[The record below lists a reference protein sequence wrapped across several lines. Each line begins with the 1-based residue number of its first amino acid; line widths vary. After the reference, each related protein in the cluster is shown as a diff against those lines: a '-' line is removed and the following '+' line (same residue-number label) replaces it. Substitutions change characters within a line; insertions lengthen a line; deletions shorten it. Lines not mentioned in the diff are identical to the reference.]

1 MTFGSSGCMRKQ
13 IRFLGL
19 LLLLSFASTTWLFWS
34 YEREVNPGINSF
46 GDVIWWW
53 IVSSTTVGYGDIA
66 PHTTQGRIAAAI
78 TFIVGIYLYT
88 NFITLTANSVDRF
101 VNKERLGMAQSKA
114 KNHIAICEYTA
125 FADELLQVLDH
136 YPQLAHREVVIISD
150 LVTVNPYPQYHFVR
164 GVPISPT
171 ALQQANIQ
179 EAAYIFVFANARFQ
193 EPDLKTLHTV
203 SRIQKLNQHATIFVE
218 MHKPKSEFTEH
229 LIGPIVVLDS
239 KKLLET
245 VLRHEALD
253 LSAYF
258 PHTAFTTEAASPRE
272 VFSEG

>member
-1 MTFGSSGCMRKQ
+1 MRRQ
-13 IRFLGL
+13 IRLLGVIL
-19 LLLLSFASTTWLFWS
+19 FISFISTTSLFWA
-34 YEREVNPGINSF
+34 YEYGLNPGIDDF

-66 PHTTQGRIAAAI
+66 PHTVPGRIAAAI

-88 NFITLTANSVDRF
+88 NFITLTANSMDRF
-101 VNKERLGMAQSKA
+101 VNKDRLGTAQVKA
-114 KNHIAICEYTA
+114 KDHIVICEYTA
-125 FADELLQVLDH
+125 FADELLQVLQH
-136 YPQLAHREVVIISD
+136 YPQLAQREVVIISD
-150 LVTVNPYPQYHFVR
+150 LVAVNPYPQHHFVR
-164 GVPISPT
+164 GVAISPT

-203 SRIQKLNQHATIFVE
+203 SRIQKLNQHATMFVE

-229 LIGPIVVLDS
+229 LIRSVVMLDS
-239 KKLLET
+239 KMLLAS
-245 VLRHEALD
+245 VLRHEPID

-258 PHTAFTTEAASPRE
+258 PPN
-272 VFSEG
+272 

>member
-1 MTFGSSGCMRKQ
+1 MRKQ

-19 LLLLSFASTTWLFWS
+19 LLLISFAVTTTLFWTS
-34 YEREVNPGINSF
+34 EAGINPGIASF

-66 PHTTQGRIAAAI
+66 PYTTLGRVAAAI
-78 TFIVGIYLYT
+78 TFIIGIYLYT
-88 NFITLTANSVDRF
+88 NFITLTANSVERF
-101 VNKERLGMAQSKA
+101 VNRDRLGTAQIKA
-114 KNHIAICEYTA
+114 KDHIVICEYTA
-125 FADELLQVLDH
+125 FADELLQVLDN
-136 YPQLAHREVVIISD
+136 YADLAHREVVIITD
-150 LVTVNPYPQYHFVR
+150 LVAVNPYPQYHFVR
-164 GVPISPT
+164 GVPISPA

-203 SRIQKLNQHATIFVE
+203 SRIQKLNKHATIFVE

-229 LIGPIVVLDS
+229 LLGRMVVLDS

-253 LSAYF
+253 LSAF
-258 PHTAFTTEAASPRE
+258 FTHTAVPAKAAAHREAL
-272 VFSEG
+272 SEG

>member
-1 MTFGSSGCMRKQ
+1 VRKQ

-19 LLLLSFASTTWLFWS
+19 LLLISFASTTTLFWMS
-34 YEREVNPGINSF
+34 EHGINPGINSF
-46 GDVIWWW
+46 GDVVWWW
-53 IVSSTTVGYGDIA
+53 VVSSTTVGYGDIA

-88 NFITLTANSVDRF
+88 NFITLTANSVEQF
-101 VNKERLGMAQSKA
+101 VNKERLGTAQIKA
-114 KNHIAICEYTA
+114 KDHIVVCEYTA

-136 YPQLAHREVVIISD
+136 YPELARREVVVISD
-150 LVTVNPYPQYHFVR
+150 LVNVNPYPQHHFVR
-164 GVPISPT
+164 GVPISPA
-171 ALQQANIQ
+171 ALQQANVQ

-203 SRIQKLNQHATIFVE
+203 SRIQKLNYHATLFVE

-229 LIGPIVVLDS
+229 LLGPIVVLDS
-239 KKLLET
+239 KKLLAS

-253 LSAYF
+253 LSTYF
-258 PHTAFTTEAASPRE
+258 ARADISVEDSIPRE
-272 VFSEG
+272 ALSKG

>member
-1 MTFGSSGCMRKQ
+1 MRKQ

-19 LLLLSFASTTWLFWS
+19 LLLVSFAVTSSLFWA
-34 YEREVNPGINSF
+34 YEHGVNPGITSF

-88 NFITLTANSVDRF
+88 NFITLTANSVEQF
-101 VNKERLGMAQSKA
+101 VNKDRLGMAQIKA
-114 KNHIAICEYTA
+114 KNHLVICEYTA
-125 FADELLQVLDH
+125 FADELLQVLDR
-136 YPQLAHREVVIISD
+136 YPELTQREVVIISD
-150 LVTVNPYPQYHFVR
+150 LVMVNPYPQYHFVR

-203 SRIQKLNQHATIFVE
+203 SRIQKLNKHATIFVE

-229 LIGPIVVLDS
+229 LLGPIVVLDS
-239 KKLLET
+239 KKLLES

-258 PHTAFTTEAASPRE
+258 HRVDLPLKTAAAPK
-272 VFSEG
+272 VLSEG